1 MKIFYG
7 YTKDEEEF
15 KQKAIE
21 KYNKLAKTDVGKLYR
36 DKKGIEHLEDAHFCA
51 AKIKDFMVV
60 AISNERIGIAIEEE
74 NKKLPKKVEMTLD
87 EYVDY
92 NAYLRWTG
100 KNILLSVAY
109 KSYPMDKVTHFK
121 VLNYIGAVYS
131 IDGSVSKIELK

>member
-1 MKIFYG
+1 MKIIYG
-7 YTKDEEEF
+7 YTKDDAEF
-15 KQKAIE
+15 KQRAIE
-21 KYNKLAKTDVGKLYR
+21 KYNKLAKTDVGKLYV

-51 AKIKDFMVV
+51 AKINDFMVV

-74 NKKLPKKVEMTLD
+74 NKKLPKRLNMSLD

-100 KNILLSVAY
+100 KGILLSVAY
-109 KSYPMDKVTHFK
+109 KSYPTDKISHFK

-131 IDGSVSKIELK
+131 IDGAVSKIELK